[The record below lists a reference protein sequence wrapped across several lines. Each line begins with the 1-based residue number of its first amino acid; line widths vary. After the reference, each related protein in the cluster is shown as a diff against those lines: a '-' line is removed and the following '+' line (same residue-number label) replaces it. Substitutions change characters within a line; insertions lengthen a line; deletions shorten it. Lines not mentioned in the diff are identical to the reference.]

1 MNTTSALPEGA
12 AAVELAGAVER
23 VGAAQFDAF
32 KHRLQPECV
41 WAARQRPKA

>member
-1 MNTTSALPEGA
+1 MNTTPALPEGA
-12 AAVELAGAVER
+12 GAVELAGVIER

-32 KHRLQPECV
+32 KHRLQSECV